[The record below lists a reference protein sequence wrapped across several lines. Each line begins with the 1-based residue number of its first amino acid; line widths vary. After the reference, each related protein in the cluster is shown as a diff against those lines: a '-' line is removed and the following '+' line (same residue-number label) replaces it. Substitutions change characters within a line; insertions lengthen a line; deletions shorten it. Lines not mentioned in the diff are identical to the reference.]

1 MVSLRGKSLPEVSL
15 GGQGILGGRG
25 WNQHFSCPFDCNKSA
40 SRLNPKSSCRITKG
54 REKDFKSL
62 QHMKGRPAQRR
73 DRVYSP
79 LNNKIIKNQSLTKPA
94 TGCSQPT
101 SRIAPTSPRPSSCQ
115 AAREMG
121 FEALNAL
128 VHEEIAFKASDWQSS
143 TASSPCGATTRRQ
156 TAAGFPSS
164 S

>member
-1 MVSLRGKSLPEVSL
+1 MLSTNL
-15 GGQGILGGRG
+15 
-25 WNQHFSCPFDCNKSA
+25 
-40 SRLNPKSSCRITKG
+40 
-54 REKDFKSL
+54 
-62 QHMKGRPAQRR
+62 
-73 DRVYSP
+73 
-79 LNNKIIKNQSLTKPA
+79 KNRSDLAKAFLIP
-94 TGCSQPT
+94 
-101 SRIAPTSPRPSSCQ
+101 SCQ